1 MVEQFFALNLQG
13 LIQTLLMVGTVFVG
27 VGAMRNE
34 IRTHATHLEKLENKI
49 DKLETAF
56 VQLARQDERI
66 AAMDSRL
73 LAQGRRL
80 DRVQY
85 GFQTQEGPAD

>member
-1 MVEQFFALNLQG
+1 MESFFALNLQG
-13 LIQTLLMVGTVFVG
+13 LIQTFLMVGTVFIG

-34 IRTHATHLEKLENKI
+34 IRTHASHLEKLEEKI

-66 AAMDSRL
+66 AAMDLRL
-73 LAQGRRL
+73 LSQGRRL
-80 DRVQY
+80 DRLQY
-85 GFQTQEGPAD
+85 GFQTQEGPTD